1 MRIGTLAAWVAILLG
16 LATGDAFAAP
26 PTKLALT
33 GARII
38 TVSGDDISEG
48 TILIENGRITAVGTD
63 VELPYDAVEIELDG
77 KVIFPG
83 MFDSDSWQGLDR
95 PNESIPVTP
104 FVDVYDAVD
113 PSRLYFEECLRNGIT
128 GVHVIPGPN
137 LVIGGLSRVL
147 EPIGYTPDEMLI
159 RGEVGL
165 KLSTTPKAGFDRMLQ
180 METLRGTFADL
191 ERYLDRVAERR
202 YAEERKKQGKIVDVG
217 PAEARKRG
225 RDLIRDE
232 DLDDQHRNLVR
243 LIDGRLTA
251 YLYAGEP
258 TDVGPAIR
266 FAEEHGFLDRS
277 VLVLGEATV
286 RAVEEVKAAKR
297 PVILSSELIY
307 RDRDPVSGDVT
318 ETFVPK
324 VFHDAGIE
332 FAIQP
337 AASSSL
343 AERFPNYQ
351 AARCVRHG
359 VPRRVALKAITLNPA
374 KMLGVGDDLGSI
386 EVGKIANLVVFSGDP
401 LDFGSWVEHVYIDG
415 IHAYDRARDPRLQ
428 DLLPKPPQP
437 GGESLAP
444 SEDDAAPESSDAP
457 EGGDGKDGADGP
469 PETPQG
475 GDGDGQRTDG
485 EG

>member
-16 LATGDAFAAP
+16 LGTGQAFAAP
-26 PTKLALT
+26 PAKLALT

-38 TVSGDDISEG
+38 TVSGDDLPEG

-165 KLSTTPKAGFDRMLQ
+165 KLATTPKAGFDRMLQ

-202 YAEERKKQGKIVDVG
+202 YEEERKEQGKIVDVG

-225 RDLIRDE
+225 RELIRDE

-251 YLYAGEP
+251 YLYAGAP

-266 FAEEHGFLDRS
+266 LAEEHGFLDRT
-277 VLVLGEATV
+277 VLILGEATV

-307 RDRDPVSGDVT
+307 RDRDAVTGEVT

-324 VFHDAGIE
+324 VFYDAGVE

-351 AARCVRHG
+351 AARCVRNG
-359 VPRRVALKAITLNPA
+359 VPRRVALKSITLNPA
-374 KMLGVGDDLGSI
+374 KMLGLGDDLGSI

-428 DLLPKPPQP
+428 DLLPKPPQKE
-437 GGESLAP
+437 GESLAP
-444 SEDDAAPESSDAP
+444 SEGADESSDAP
-457 EGGDGKDGADGP
+457 GDGSEEKGDSGGTPESPSGGGDGN
-469 PETPQG
+469 
-475 GDGDGQRTDG
+475 RTDG